1 MKTPQVPAIPGT
13 TPLGITPVNHQRHAG
28 DYDQRHGGA
37 WDRGSA
43 DSYYWRTAS
52 PHYYQ
57 GGTGMSKRVEK
68 ADMTT
73 EEIAAYHAG
82 YEHNELYGDKK
93 DYG

>member
-1 MKTPQVPAIPGT
+1 MKTPQVPAIPGM
-13 TPLGITPVNHQRHAG
+13 TPLGIKPV
-28 DYDQRHGGA
+28 YDQRHGGA

-57 GGTGMSKRVEK
+57 GGTGMSKRVEQ
-68 ADMTT
+68 ADMTA

-93 DYG
+93 DYR